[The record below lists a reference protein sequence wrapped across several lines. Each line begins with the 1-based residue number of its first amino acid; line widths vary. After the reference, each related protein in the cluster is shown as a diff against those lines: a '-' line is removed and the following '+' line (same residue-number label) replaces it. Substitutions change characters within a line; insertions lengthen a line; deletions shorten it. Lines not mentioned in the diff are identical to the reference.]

1 MLVHKKGGQMAEEKK
16 RFTLWEHW
24 SHKDKNPPIEK
35 KLEDEISNPLKLHLG
50 DYVIPKMLEPIKGN
64 DHRTLEVVEILEYDR
79 FVSREHFYLTDYL
92 LRDKDG
98 TYILRSNL
106 ADQKVSL
113 LWLEIYYESEFK
125 EEILDAVK
133 HKTFKIDE
141 EDGTHIEYQTL
152 NTGESGVVCDQKIV
166 SKDKDSI
173 LEEHATYWDF
183 YRDVNEGVTELFFV
197 EVNEETG
204 RIMMLKGF
212 AISEYDIEII
222 PK

>member
-1 MLVHKKGGQMAEEKK
+1 MAEEKK

-24 SHKDKNPPIEK
+24 THKDKNPSTEK

-50 DYVIPKMLEPIKGN
+50 DFIIPKMLEPPEGR
-64 DHRTLEVVEILEYDR
+64 DHRVLEVIEIIEYDR
-79 FVSREHFYLTDYL
+79 LISREHFWLTDYL

-98 TYILRSNL
+98 THVLRSNL

-113 LWLEIYYESEFK
+113 LWLDIYYESEFK

-152 NTGESGVVCDQKIV
+152 NSGEDGFLCEQRIV
-166 SKDKDSI
+166 SKDKDFI
-173 LEEHATYWDF
+173 QKEEAKYWDF
-183 YRDVNEGVTELFFV
+183 YRDVNEDVTELFFV

-204 RIMMLKGF
+204 WIMMLKGF
-212 AISEYDIEII
+212 AISEYNIEII